1 MEAEEEGWEIYTA
14 GDRVEVY
21 DEEKRKWSRGTVE
34 TFGRTPMGHM
44 YAVRADDEF
53 ENDLPVVWGIL
64 ASAEPQLMRPL
75 VKGSEARGDDDA

>member
-1 MEAEEEGWEIYTA
+1 MRESQIYAA

-21 DEEKRKWSRGTVE
+21 DEDLSKWSRGTVE
-34 TFGRTPMGHM
+34 TFGRTPMGLM

-64 ASAEPQLMRPL
+64 ASAEPTLMRPL
-75 VKGSEARGDDDA
+75 VTGEDDA